1 MIIEIQGK
9 LFNPDQIQAITD
21 YWSMNCAYNE
31 PECTAVIKFGLFNKL
46 EFPGYSAKQ
55 LKDEINKAIKK
66 NQ

>member
-1 MIIEIQGK
+1 MIIEIQRK
-9 LFNPDQIQAITD
+9 LFNPDQIQTITD

-31 PECTAVIKFGLFNKL
+31 PECTAVIKFGPFNKL

-55 LKDEINKAIKK
+55 LQDEINKAIKE

>member
-9 LFNPDQIQAITD
+9 LFNPDQIQTITD
-21 YWSMNCAYNE
+21 YWSMNYAYNE
-31 PECTAVIKFGLFNKL
+31 PECTAVIKFGPFNKL
-46 EFPGYSAKQ
+46 EFHGYSAKE